1 MCRGC
6 RVFQCCCGCT
16 DLKTGVLIWAIIDA
30 IFVGIYTAYQI
41 ISLIGSVVS
50 GGPSEIIIV
59 LGVASVVWGITV
71 VLADVGL
78 AIGANKSNTLLMLVW
93 LVVMMITIVVIS
105 GLIVVVPILV
115 RFSRH
120 FFFQL
125 CNVLN
130 AIFFCR
136 FL

>member
-1 MCRGC
+1 MCCGC

-50 GGPSEIIIV
+50 GGSSEII
-59 LGVASVVWGITV
+59 VAFVVIVVWGIIM

>member
-50 GGPSEIIIV
+50 GGSSEII
-59 LGVASVVWGITV
+59 VAFVVIVVWGIIM

>member
-50 GGPSEIIIV
+50 VGSSEIIVI
-59 LGVASVVWGITV
+59 GVASVVWGIIV
-71 VLADVGL
+71 LLADVGL
-78 AIGANKSNTLLMLVW
+78 AIGANKSRTDLMLAW
-93 LVVMMITIVVIS
+93 LVVMMIQIIVIA
-105 GLIVVVPILV
+105 GAIVLV